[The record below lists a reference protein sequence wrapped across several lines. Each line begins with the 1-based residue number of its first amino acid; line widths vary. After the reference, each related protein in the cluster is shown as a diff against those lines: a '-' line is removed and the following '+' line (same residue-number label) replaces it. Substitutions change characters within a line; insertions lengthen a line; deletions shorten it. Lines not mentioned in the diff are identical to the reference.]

1 MNSQVESAHSEY
13 RDQEIGIKFRAQFKS
28 GFFRFWDT
36 NEQTNMSNVCVI
48 SSFWIIKKKDI
59 LLFPKIIIF
68 LGFKKNILNYQ

>member
-48 SSFWIIKKKDI
+48 S
-59 LLFPKIIIF
+59 LFPKIIIF